1 MSMSLKARS
10 IGFCQIAAV
19 KKTSPSVL
27 REYAPFA
34 SALISDIDVLEISVT
49 KKRFLRW
56 GWSWRL
62 PKILGPFGVIWQNM
76 N

>member
-19 KKTSPSVL
+19 KKASPSVL
-27 REYAPFA
+27 REHAPLA
-34 SALISDIDVLEISVT
+34 SAFLSDIDVLEISVI
-49 KKRFLRW
+49 KKRFLQW
-56 GWSWRL
+56 GWRWRL
-62 PKILGPFGVIWQNM
+62 PKILGPFGIIWQNM